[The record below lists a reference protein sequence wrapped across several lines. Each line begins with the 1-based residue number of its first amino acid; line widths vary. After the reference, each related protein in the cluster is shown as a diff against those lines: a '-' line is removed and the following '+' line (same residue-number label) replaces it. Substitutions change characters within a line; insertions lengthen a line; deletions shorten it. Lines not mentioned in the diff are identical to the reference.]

1 MRIIDRAAQTD
12 ANAIDKHYSVTTK
25 LSTINKCNSKIEN
38 S

>member
-25 LSTINKCNSKIEN
+25 LSTMIASINN
-38 S
+38 